1 MRPTLE
7 VSLGG
12 KAGSA
17 SLIAAHAAGETPAS
31 VSLPALAALTAHG
44 AVLVAACKPLGV
56 PVVASDVLLGG
67 LVSSAYLG
75 RPAPNRA
82 GLAGTAAFQSLGCI
96 LETAGGWERFQGLL
110 GVRGIARVRFACSTR
125 RVTHLV
131 IGQ

>member
-1 MRPTLE
+1 